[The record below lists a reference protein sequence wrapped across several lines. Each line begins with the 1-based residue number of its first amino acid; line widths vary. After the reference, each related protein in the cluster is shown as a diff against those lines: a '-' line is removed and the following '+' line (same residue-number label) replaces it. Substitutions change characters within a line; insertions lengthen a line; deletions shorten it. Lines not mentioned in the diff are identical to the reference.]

1 MRVVIMNEK
10 AKLYLGN
17 IPKEISNEFSNY
29 AKQHETKQSQLF
41 IEIWNNFKKHYLAFD
56 EQEQALIE
64 QALSIV
70 DKSFDEFV
78 KKTVLKAVKRTIANK
93 DLLSQEVDINK
104 RNSYRAAS
112 LRVKEIVEEMMEQN
126 DTAPNWYER
135 KFLSKKAIADYAKV
149 RKIKVK
155 GAMSLNMSVIERYLN
170 SYKAEI
176 EEHHK
181 KYNLSKDHNLKA
193 YHHLLNV
200 NKKVEND
207 RIYN

>member
-1 MRVVIMNEK
+1 MNEK

-78 KKTVLKAVKRTIANK
+78 KKTVKTYAILFSKYGK
-93 DLLSQEVDINK
+93 DGDLSCCCI
-104 RNSYRAAS
+104 
-112 LRVKEIVEEMMEQN
+112 
-126 DTAPNWYER
+126 
-135 KFLSKKAIADYAKV
+135 
-149 RKIKVK
+149 
-155 GAMSLNMSVIERYLN
+155 
-170 SYKAEI
+170 
-176 EEHHK
+176 
-181 KYNLSKDHNLKA
+181 
-193 YHHLLNV
+193 
-200 NKKVEND
+200 
-207 RIYN
+207 